1 MLRVIP
7 NRSNHAIHPPS
18 DAVLTVTDPAMHEF
32 LQSFELCCGH
42 GSVDCIRLKS
52 SLNRADHVRLSR
64 WIFAVSFSRHVDE
77 LDDLSSV
84 LKNSLI
90 VPDDLALL
98 LITYWLSLEPPAP
111 IPSLVHFHKLLAFI
125 CNLAGTPSIAFSQYF
140 VKFIEKLNQLGLED
154 VVISD
159 RPSSWWQKIGEILSK
174 STNLEQASCA
184 AFVCKSVTMQFE
196 KKRLFKVSGT
206 AIV

>member
-42 GSVDCIRLKS
+42 GSVDCIRLKA

-111 IPSLVHFHKLLAFI
+111 LPSLVHFHKLLAFI
-125 CNLAGTPSIAFSQYF
+125 CNLAGTRHLLTFPST
-140 VKFIEKLNQLGLED
+140 
-154 VVISD
+154 
-159 RPSSWWQKIGEILSK
+159 LS
-174 STNLEQASCA
+174 N
-184 AFVCKSVTMQFE
+184 F
-196 KKRLFKVSGT
+196 
-206 AIV
+206 